1 MNEFVLPLPDDF
13 HIHLRQDQALAFYA
27 QDIAKQFGRILVM
40 PNTLPPL
47 TSVQSILNYKKAIQ
61 EAAPRLETLLSFKI
75 HPQLKL
81 QDLEDFKKIGVLI
94 GKYYPAGA
102 TTNSEDGIS
111 DLEHIFPVLSMMEDL
126 DIVLSVHGEEP
137 SAFCLDRE
145 AAFIPKVQ
153 LLTEKFPKLRIVFEH
168 LSSAKAV
175 QAVLDMPDTVA
186 ATITVHHLTMTLDDL
201 IGENLMPHHFC
212 KPIVKTPE
220 DREAIRQAAFSG
232 NKKFF
237 FGSDSA
243 PHLKEKKES
252 FCGAAGIYSAPV
264 ILPILMQEFEKEDK
278 LNRLANFVAGFGAD
292 FYGIARSTQSIRLIR
307 KEWQVPLQIHG
318 VVPLAAGQTLQ
329 WSLA

>member
-1 MNEFVLPLPDDF
+1 
-13 HIHLRQDQALAFYA
+13 
-27 QDIAKQFGRILVM
+27 
-40 PNTLPPL
+40 
-47 TSVQSILNYKKAIQ
+47 
-61 EAAPRLETLLSFKI
+61 
-75 HPQLKL
+75 
-81 QDLEDFKKIGVLI
+81 
-94 GKYYPAGA
+94 
-102 TTNSEDGIS
+102 
-111 DLEHIFPVLSMMEDL
+111 
-126 DIVLSVHGEEP
+126 
-137 SAFCLDRE
+137 
-145 AAFIPKVQ
+145 
-153 LLTEKFPKLRIVFEH
+153 
-168 LSSAKAV
+168 
-175 QAVLDMPDTVA
+175 
-186 ATITVHHLTMTLDDL
+186 
-201 IGENLMPHHFC
+201 
-212 KPIVKTPE
+212 VKTPE